1 MNYMIKLSAT
11 LLLIIVTCITLH
23 GRIAPLTQTQTGDFK
38 GTVIDMNG
46 KKIRGAIV
54 TVKSSELKRQLKSNS
69 SGEFS
74 IHLPIGTYEIMVE
87 QSGFLSLRLI
97 NVTVIMGAKISYTFQ
112 LEPAHNLQTYSQ
124 TARLDGKVDGII
136 VNSVCEPMPNSRIK
150 LKNRRWEQIIT
161 PNQSGHFIVDVP
173 ADDYVIT
180 VTSAKPQ
187 AFNIWRGRNGKLYLW
202 VDTGVECYHCC
213 SFEDL
218 EDRLI
223 PVEPVILNT
232 EIQLRKPHPKP

>member
-1 MNYMIKLSAT
+1 
-11 LLLIIVTCITLH
+11 
-23 GRIAPLTQTQTGDFK
+23 
-38 GTVIDMNG
+38 
-46 KKIRGAIV
+46 
-54 TVKSSELKRQLKSNS
+54 
-69 SGEFS
+69 
-74 IHLPIGTYEIMVE
+74 
-87 QSGFLSLRLI
+87 
-97 NVTVIMGAKISYTFQ
+97 MGAKLSYTLQ
-112 LEPAHNLQTYSQ
+112 LEPTDRLQTYSQ

-187 AFNIWRGRNGKLYLW
+187 AFGIRRGRNGELYLW
-202 VDTGVECYHCC
+202 VDTGGCYHCTC
-213 SFEDL
+213 FEDL